1 MALIIKNKIG
11 NTIPGTTTYSG
22 KYELI
27 PAIVG
32 TTSVY
37 EGQLVALDS
46 VFAKATTSDI
56 ATNSKYYG
64 VIAHENIRTELPG
77 EGDKLQVFKK
87 GEVVTVLIKG
97 FIMALAENNFDGSTL
112 KCENGIFKTTGIVEL
127 KSEMIKLT
135 GLVEENKKLNK
146 KLVEVEIK

>member
-32 TTSVY
+32 TASVY

-46 VFAKATTSDI
+46 VFTKATTSAISAD
-56 ATNSKYYG
+56 SKYYG
-64 VIAHENIRTELPG
+64 VIAPELPG
-77 EGDKLQVFKK
+77 EGNELQVFKK

-97 FIMALAENNFDGSTL
+97 FIMALADNDFDGTTL
-112 KCENGIFKTTGIVEL
+112 KCESGFFKTTGTVEL
-127 KSEMIKLT
+127 KPEMIKLT
-135 GLVEENKKLNK
+135 GLVEKNKKLNK
-146 KLVEVEIK
+146 KLVEVEII

>member
-32 TTSVY
+32 TASVY

-46 VFAKATTSDI
+46 VFAKAPPRAISAD
-56 ATNSKYYG
+56 SKYYG

-77 EGDKLQVFKK
+77 EGNKLQEFKK

-97 FIMALAENNFDGSTL
+97 FIMALAENDFDSTTL
-112 KCENGIFKTTGIVEL
+112 KCENGIFKTTGTVEL
-127 KSEMIKLT
+127 KPEMIKLT
-135 GLVEENKKLNK
+135 GLVEKNKKLNK